1 MTILKNL
8 ILAGTI
14 MLLSACTSPSLEKH
28 AGTEPALDI
37 KEYFNGP
44 IQAWG
49 IVQDWRGNVTRRFDI
64 KMVGSWEGNNGKLE
78 EDFAYYDGETQ
89 RRVWNITRLADN
101 SYEGTASDILG
112 KATGKSSGHAVQWKY
127 QMHLPV
133 DDTTYLIT
141 FDDWMF
147 LMNDGVL
154 VNRSYL
160 RKFGIKV
167 AELTI
172 FMKKETAAK

>member
-1 MTILKNL
+1 MLKKIL
-8 ILAGTI
+8 LAGCL
-14 MLLSACTSPSLEKH
+14 MFLSACSSPSLEKQ
-28 AGTEPALDI
+28 AGTEPKLEI
-37 KEYFNGP
+37 QQYFNGP

-64 KMVGSWEGNNGKLE
+64 KLIGSWEGDVGKLE
-78 EDFAYYDGETQ
+78 EDFSYYDGETQ
-89 RRVWNITRLADN
+89 RRVWTIHKIADN
-101 SYEGTASDILG
+101 QYEGTASDIKG
-112 KATGKSSGHAVQWKY
+112 KARGKSSGHAVQWQY

-154 VNRSYL
+154 MNRSYL

-172 FMKKETAAK
+172 FMKKEPVVK